1 MTWGHIVV
9 GVVSSVLVLVGT
21 VVSARFSRRTGEEAN
36 QTDAAK
42 AATADWDA
50 FTKRVD
56 ADNVALRTRL
66 DALEDVV
73 AELRRELRTR
83 DRRIDDLSDELDDF
97 RRYATDLRSELQRQ
111 DPSLRLPAPPAR
123 IARHFQPP

>member
-9 GVVSSVLVLVGT
+9 GVVSSILVLVGT
-21 VVSARFSRRTGEEAN
+21 VISARFSRRTGEEAN

-50 FTKRVD
+50 FTRRVD
-56 ADNVALRTRL
+56 ADNIALRTRV

-73 AELRRELRTR
+73 AELRLELRSR

-97 RRYATDLRSELQRQ
+97 RRYSLDLRSELQRQ
-111 DPSLRLPAPPAR
+111 DPSLRLPAPPHR

>member
-73 AELRRELRTR
+73 AELRRELHTR

-123 IARHFQPP
+123 IARHFHPP

>member
-1 MTWGHIVV
+1 MTAGHVLTGIV
-9 GVVSSVLVLVGT
+9 SALLVLVGT
-21 VVSARFSRRTGEEAN
+21 VISARFSRKTGEEAN
-36 QTDAAK
+36 LNEASK
-42 AATADWDA
+42 ARTADWDS

-56 ADNVALRTRL
+56 ADNIALRTRL
-66 DALEDVV
+66 DALEGVV
-73 AELRRELRTR
+73 AELRLELRTR

-123 IARHFQPP
+123 IARHFHPP

>member
-9 GVVSSVLVLVGT
+9 GVVSSVLVLAGT
-21 VVSARFSRRTGEEAN
+21 VISARFSRKTGEEAN

>member
-9 GVVSSVLVLVGT
+9 GVVSSFLVLVGT

-56 ADNVALRTRL
+56 ADNIALRTRV

-73 AELRRELRTR
+73 AELRLELRSR

>member
-9 GVVSSVLVLVGT
+9 GVASSLLVLTGT
-21 VVSARFSRRTGEEAN
+21 VISARFSRKTGEEAN
-36 QTDAAK
+36 LTDAAK
-42 AATADWDA
+42 ARTADWDA

-56 ADNVALRTRL
+56 ADNIALRTRL

-73 AELRRELRTR
+73 AELRRELRSR

-97 RRYATDLRSELQRQ
+97 RRYAIDLRSELQRQ

>member
-9 GVVSSVLVLVGT
+9 GVASSVLVLVGT
-21 VVSARFSRRTGEEAN
+21 VISARFSRRTGEEAN

-56 ADNVALRTRL
+56 ADNIALRTRV

-73 AELRRELRTR
+73 AELRLELRSR

-97 RRYATDLRSELQRQ
+97 RQYATDLRSELQRQ

-123 IARHFQPP
+123 IARHFQP

>member
-1 MTWGHIVV
+1 MTWGQLAVNALAAILLVV
-9 GVVSSVLVLVGT
+9 GT
-21 VVSARFSRRTGEEAN
+21 WITARFSRKTGEEAN
-36 QTDAAK
+36 ATEASK
-42 AATADWDA
+42 ARTADWDA

-56 ADNVALRTRL
+56 ADNVDLRRRL
-66 DALEDVV
+66 ETLEGVV
-73 AELRRELRTR
+73 AELRLELRSR

-97 RRYATDLRSELQRQ
+97 RRYAIDLRSELQRQ

>member
-9 GVVSSVLVLVGT
+9 GVASSLLVLTGT
-21 VVSARFSRRTGEEAN
+21 VISARFSRKTGEEAN
-36 QTDAAK
+36 LTDAAK
-42 AATADWDA
+42 ARTADWDA

-56 ADNVALRTRL
+56 ADNIALRTRL

-73 AELRRELRTR
+73 AELRRELRSR

-97 RRYATDLRSELQRQ
+97 RRYAIED
-111 DPSLRLPAPPAR
+111 
-123 IARHFQPP
+123 

>member
-9 GVVSSVLVLVGT
+9 GVASSILVLVGT
-21 VVSARFSRRTGEEAN
+21 VISARFSRKTGEEAN

-97 RRYATDLRSELQRQ
+97 RRYAIDLRSELQRQ
-111 DPSLRLPAPPAR
+111 DPSLRLPAPPHR

>member
-9 GVVSSVLVLVGT
+9 GVVSSFLVLVGT
-21 VVSARFSRRTGEEAN
+21 VISARFSRRTGEEAN

-56 ADNVALRTRL
+56 ADNIALRTRV

>member
-9 GVVSSVLVLVGT
+9 GVVSSVLVLAGT
-21 VVSARFSRRTGEEAN
+21 VISARFSRKTGEEAN

-73 AELRRELRTR
+73 AELCRELRTR

>member
-9 GVVSSVLVLVGT
+9 GVVSSVLVLAGT
-21 VVSARFSRRTGEEAN
+21 VISARFSRRTGEEAN

>member
-111 DPSLRLPAPPAR
+111 DPSLRLPAPPHR
-123 IARHFQPP
+123 IARHFQSP

>member
-9 GVVSSVLVLVGT
+9 GVVSSILVLVGT
-21 VVSARFSRRTGEEAN
+21 VISARFSRRTGEEAN

-56 ADNVALRTRL
+56 ADNIALRTRV

-73 AELRRELRTR
+73 AELRLELRSR

-123 IARHFQPP
+123 IARHFQSP

>member
-9 GVVSSVLVLVGT
+9 GVVSSFLVLVGT
-21 VVSARFSRRTGEEAN
+21 VISARFSRRTGEEAN

>member
-9 GVVSSVLVLVGT
+9 GVVSSFLVLVGT
-21 VVSARFSRRTGEEAN
+21 VISARFSRKTGEEVNA
-36 QTDAAK
+36 TEASK
-42 AATADWDA
+42 ASTADWDS

-66 DALEDVV
+66 DALEGVV
-73 AELRRELRTR
+73 AELRLELRSR
-83 DRRIDDLSDELDDF
+83 DRRIDDLSDDLDDF
-97 RRYATDLRSELQRQ
+97 RRYAINLRSELQRQ

-123 IARHFQPP
+123 IARHFHPP